1 MTVELKV
8 PPAGESITEVQIGE
22 WLKKVGDTVRRDENI
37 VIIETDKVTVEL
49 PSPVDGVLTQII
61 IGNGQDASVGDVIGY
76 MEEGAADTSSA
87 AASSSAATPSSAAS
101 AQPSSSSQPAA
112 SAQPSSSSQPAA
124 SAPSSASSEAD
135 DDSDNDVRDSL
146 PPQAFARVM
155 PAARR
160 AAAEE
165 DVDLSRVTPSGP
177 GGRILK
183 EDVMRQ
189 KEPAGRAARAPAPVV
204 PHTPDPR
211 GEEVVNMTPMRRTI
225 ADRLVQSQQQMALL
239 TTFNEVDMSHVM
251 ELRKSYQDT
260 FVKKYGIKLGFMSF
274 FVKAAIE
281 ALKENPSV
289 NAEVNGRQ
297 IIYKNY
303 YDIGVAVGGGKG
315 LVVPV
320 IRDADRLSF
329 SQVEQTIA
337 DFGARAQKNAIKLEE
352 LQGGTFTIS
361 NGGVYGSMLS
371 TPIVNPPQSG
381 ILGLHNIV
389 ERPWVVN
396 GKIEVRPI
404 MYLALTYDHRIV
416 DGREAVTFLK
426 RIKDCI
432 EAPARILIE
441 V

>member
-1 MTVELKV
+1 MAVELKV
-8 PPAGESITEVQIGE
+8 PAAGESITEVQIGE
-22 WLKKVGDTVRRDENI
+22 WLKKVGDSVRRDENL
-37 VIIETDKVTVEL
+37 VVIETDKVTVEL
-49 PSPVDGVLTQII
+49 PAPVDGVLTQII
-61 IGNGQDASVGDVIGY
+61 IQNGQDAAVGDVIGY
-76 MEEGAADTSSA
+76 MEEGAVEGAASTAGSPNSASAPTLA
-87 AASSSAATPSSAAS
+87 AASEPVPVPSPPPPVLDSEESSAGPTS
-101 AQPSSSSQPAA
+101 
-112 SAQPSSSSQPAA
+112 
-124 SAPSSASSEAD
+124 
-135 DDSDNDVRDSL
+135 VRDSL
-146 PPQAFARVM
+146 PPEAFARVM

-160 AAAEE
+160 AAAEAKVNPAE
-165 DVDLSRVTPSGP
+165 VKPSGP
-177 GGRILK
+177 GGRVLK
-183 EDVMRQ
+183 EDVQRHVETRQ
-189 KEPAGRAARAPAPVV
+189 APAKDPSP
-204 PHTPDPR
+204 PHESDPR
-211 GEEVVNMTPMRRTI
+211 GEEIVNMTPMRRKI
-225 ADRLVQSQQQMALL
+225 AERLVQSQQEMALL

-251 ELRKSYQDT
+251 HLRQQYQEQ

-274 FVKAAIE
+274 FIKAAIE

-289 NAEVNGRQ
+289 NAEVSGKQ

-329 SQVEQTIA
+329 SQVEQTIF
-337 DFGARAQKNAIKLEE
+337 DFGTRAKKNAIKLEE

-389 ERPWVVN
+389 ERPWVVD
-396 GKIEVRPI
+396 GKVEVRPI

-426 RIKDCI
+426 RIKECI

-441 V
+441 I